1 MTAEERRKWT
11 FTLMDKVMT
20 IHEQGKHYVH
30 MEIANYE
37 EGELI
42 SVYVMENGFEENKNI
57 IFRKLVLRTLN
68 QKNSTR

>member
-1 MTAEERRKWT
+1 MESGDKMTEEERRKWT

-37 EGELI
+37 EGD
-42 SVYVMENGFEENKNI
+42 SFQCM
-57 IFRKLVLRTLN
+57 
-68 QKNSTR
+68 